1 MTEYPVVR
9 NTVLLAA
16 SLTCLSGM
24 LQLGVAVATTSLV
37 LVTGI
42 EGILGLGPAIFLLA
56 GALSALPAGRLM
68 DRVGRVPVLAGG
80 FGLGVAG
87 CLVTAL
93 ACRLGSAVLLIVG
106 FTAVGAA
113 MGIALLARLAAGDMY
128 PPERRARG
136 ISLVLFGAVFGA
148 ILGPTVFS
156 PLFSHHHL
164 DADALVVPWLA
175 AAGIMVV
182 GLAVVLAVRPDP
194 AVARTDPA
202 AAPQEP
208 AAPLAEI
215 LRRPGV
221 PTALLGA
228 LASFAVMVAVMNLT
242 GYMMVGQG
250 HMQSDV
256 FPVISAH
263 IVGMYGLV
271 LVVGDLVDRLGRRV
285 ALVGGLLVMGAS
297 TLALAWTESIFST
310 GVALFGLGLGWSFS
324 YVAATSELV
333 DLARPVERGRLVGFN
348 DLLSG
353 STGAAL
359 ALLGGLAYSHQGRNS
374 VAIGGAVAVALPA
387 LWIALSGR
395 PPARPSEAPAPSLV
409 HFRAGG
415 QESAASLSRPE

>member
-1 MTEYPVVR
+1 VNDYPVAR
-9 NTVLLAA
+9 NTALLAG

-56 GALSALPAGRLM
+56 GALSAMPAGRLM

-80 FGLGVAG
+80 FALGIVG
-87 CLVTAL
+87 CCVTAL
-93 ACRLGSAVLLIVG
+93 ACGIDSAVLLVTG
-106 FTAVGAA
+106 FAAIGGAQ
-113 MGIALLARLAAGDMY
+113 GIALLARTAAGDMY

-156 PLFSHHHL
+156 PLFAGKEL
-164 DADALVVPWLA
+164 DTDALVVPWLA
-175 AAGIMVV
+175 AGGIMVI
-182 GLAVVLAVRPDP
+182 GLALVLVVRPDP
-194 AVARTDPA
+194 GKIARA
-202 AAPQEP
+202 EP
-208 AAPLAEI
+208 TGRLSESSAPLREI

-221 PTALLGA
+221 ATALVGA
-228 LASFAVMVAVMNLT
+228 LASFAVMVAIMNLT
-242 GYMMVGQG
+242 GFMMVGQG

-285 ALVGGLLVMGAS
+285 ALVGGLAVMAVS
-297 TLALAWTESIFST
+297 TLALAWTMSVFAT

-333 DLARPVERGRLVGFN
+333 DLALPAERGRLIGFN

-359 ALLGGLAYSHQGRNS
+359 ALLGGLAYSDMGRNS
-374 VAIGGAVAVALPA
+374 VAIGGAIAVAIPA
-387 LWIALSGR
+387 LWIALSGA
-395 PPARPSEAPAPSLV
+395 PPAPLV
-409 HFRAGG
+409 
-415 QESAASLSRPE
+415 EPVT

>member
-1 MTEYPVVR
+1 VNDYPVAR
-9 NTVLLAA
+9 NTVLLAG

-56 GALSALPAGRLM
+56 GALSAMPAGRLM

-80 FGLGVAG
+80 FGLGIAG
-87 CLVTAL
+87 CCVTAL
-93 ACRLGSAVLLIVG
+93 ACGIDSAVLLVIG
-106 FTAVGAA
+106 FTAIGGAQ
-113 MGIALLARLAAGDMY
+113 GIALLARTAAGDMY

-156 PLFSHHHL
+156 PLFAGHEL

-175 AAGIMVV
+175 AAGIMVG
-182 GLAVVLAVRPDP
+182 GLALVLAVRPDP
-194 AVARTDPA
+194 GRIARSEPGAPTQAPA
-202 AAPQEP
+202 A
-208 AAPLAEI
+208 LGEI

-221 PTALLGA
+221 PTAVIGA

-242 GYMMVGQG
+242 GFMMVGQG

-271 LVVGDLVDRLGRRV
+271 LVVGDLVDRLGRRF
-285 ALVGGLLVMGAS
+285 ALVGGLIVMAGS
-297 TLALAWTESIFST
+297 TLALAWTMSVFAT

-333 DLARPVERGRLVGFN
+333 DLALPAERGRLIGFN

-353 STGAAL
+353 ATGAAL
-359 ALLGGLAYSHQGRNS
+359 ALIGGLAYSDVGRNS
-374 VAIGGAVAVALPA
+374 VAVGGAIAVAMPA

-395 PPARPSEAPAPSLV
+395 PPAPLAEPV
-409 HFRAGG
+409 T
-415 QESAASLSRPE
+415 

>member
-1 MTEYPVVR
+1 VNDYPVVR
-9 NTVLLAA
+9 NTILLAG

-56 GALSALPAGRLM
+56 GALSAMPAGRLM

-80 FGLGVAG
+80 FALGVVG
-87 CLVTAL
+87 CCVTAL
-93 ACRLGSAVLLIVG
+93 ACRTNSAVLLVTG
-106 FTAVGAA
+106 FAA
-113 MGIALLARLAAGDMY
+113 IGGSQGIALLARTAAGDMY
-128 PPERRARG
+128 PPQRRARG

-156 PLFSHHHL
+156 PLFAGREL

-194 AVARTDPA
+194 GRIARSDPGVPDHAPA
-202 AAPQEP
+202 A
-208 AAPLAEI
+208 LREI

-228 LASFAVMVAVMNLT
+228 LASFSVMVAVMNLT

-285 ALVGGLLVMGAS
+285 ALVGGLAVMAVS
-297 TLALAWTESIFST
+297 TLGLAWTMSVFAT

-333 DLARPVERGRLVGFN
+333 DLALPAERGRLIGFN

-359 ALLGGLAYSHQGRNS
+359 ALLGGLAYSDAGRNS
-374 VAIGGAVAVALPA
+374 VAVGGAIAVAIPA

-395 PPARPSEAPAPSLV
+395 PPAPLAEPV
-409 HFRAGG
+409 T
-415 QESAASLSRPE
+415 

>member
-1 MTEYPVVR
+1 VNDYPVAR
-9 NTVLLAA
+9 NTILLAG

-56 GALSALPAGRLM
+56 GALSAMPAGRLM

-80 FGLGVAG
+80 FALGIAG
-87 CLVTAL
+87 CCVTAL
-93 ACRLGSAVLLIVG
+93 ACGIDSAVLLVIG
-106 FTAVGAA
+106 FAAIGGAQ
-113 MGIALLARLAAGDMY
+113 GIALLARTAAGDMY

-156 PLFSHHHL
+156 PLFAGHQL
-164 DADALVVPWLA
+164 DANALVIPWLA
-175 AAGIMVV
+175 AAGIMVG
-182 GLAVVLAVRPDP
+182 GLVLVLAVRPDP
-194 AVARTDPA
+194 GRIARADPGIADHAPA
-202 AAPQEP
+202 A
-208 AAPLAEI
+208 LREI

-285 ALVGGLLVMGAS
+285 ALVGGLAVMGVS
-297 TLALAWTESIFST
+297 TLALAWTMSIFAT
-310 GVALFGLGLGWSFS
+310 GAALFGLGLGWSFS

-333 DLARPVERGRLVGFN
+333 DLALPAERGRLIGFN

-359 ALLGGLAYSHQGRNS
+359 ALLGGLAYSHAGRNS
-374 VAIGGAVAVALPA
+374 VAVGGAIAVALPA
-387 LWIALSGR
+387 LWIALSGS
-395 PPARPSEAPAPSLV
+395 PSAPLAEPV
-409 HFRAGG
+409 T
-415 QESAASLSRPE
+415 

>member
-1 MTEYPVVR
+1 VNDYPVAR
-9 NTVLLAA
+9 NTVLLAG

-42 EGILGLGPAIFLLA
+42 EGILGLGPAIFLLF
-56 GALSALPAGRLM
+56 GALSAMPAGRLM

-80 FGLGVAG
+80 FALGIVG
-87 CLVTAL
+87 CCVTAL
-93 ACRLGSAVLLIVG
+93 ACGVDSAVLLVLG
-106 FTAVGAA
+106 FAMIGGAQ
-113 MGIALLARLAAGDMY
+113 GIALLARTAAGDMY

-156 PLFSHHHL
+156 PLFAGKQL
-164 DADALVVPWLA
+164 DTDALVVPWLA
-175 AAGIMVV
+175 AGGIMVV
-182 GLAVVLAVRPDP
+182 GLALVLAVRPDP
-194 AVARTDPA
+194 GKIARRVTGAPAQAPA
-202 AAPQEP
+202 A
-208 AAPLAEI
+208 LREI

-221 PTALLGA
+221 PTALVGA
-228 LASFAVMVAVMNLT
+228 LASFSVMVAVMNLT

-285 ALVGGLLVMGAS
+285 ALVAGLAVMAGS
-297 TLALAWTESIFST
+297 TLALAWTMSTFAT

-333 DLARPVERGRLVGFN
+333 DLALPAERGRLIGFN

-374 VAIGGAVAVALPA
+374 VALGGAVAVALPA
-387 LWIALSGR
+387 LWIALSGS
-395 PPARPSEAPAPSLV
+395 PPASLAEPV
-409 HFRAGG
+409 T
-415 QESAASLSRPE
+415 

>member
-1 MTEYPVVR
+1 VSEYPVAR
-9 NTVLLAA
+9 NTVLLAG

-42 EGILGLGPAIFLLA
+42 EGILGLGPAIFLLS
-56 GALSALPAGRLM
+56 GALSAMPAGRLM

-80 FGLGVAG
+80 FALGIAG
-87 CLVTAL
+87 CCLTAL
-93 ACRLGSAVLLIVG
+93 ACSVESAPLLVTG
-106 FTAVGAA
+106 FAAIGGAQ
-113 MGIALLARLAAGDMY
+113 GIALLARTAAGDMY

-156 PLFSHHHL
+156 PLFAGKEL
-164 DADALVVPWLA
+164 DTGALVVPWLA
-175 AAGIMVV
+175 AGGIMVV
-182 GLAVVLAVRPDP
+182 GLALVLAVRPDP
-194 AVARTDPA
+194 GKIARSAPGAPRQAPA
-202 AAPQEP
+202 A
-208 AAPLAEI
+208 LREI

-221 PTALLGA
+221 PTALIGA

-271 LVVGDLVDRLGRRV
+271 LVVGDLVDRLGRRI
-285 ALVGGLLVMGAS
+285 ALLGGLVVMGVS
-297 TLALAWTESIFST
+297 TLALAWTMSVFAT

-333 DLARPVERGRLVGFN
+333 DLALPAERGRLIGFN

-359 ALLGGLAYSHQGRNS
+359 ALLGGLAYSHAGRNS
-374 VAIGGAVAVALPA
+374 VALGGAIAVALPA
-387 LWIALSGR
+387 LWIALSGS
-395 PPARPSEAPAPSLV
+395 PPAPLAEPV
-409 HFRAGG
+409 T
-415 QESAASLSRPE
+415 

>member
-1 MTEYPVVR
+1 MNSYPVTR
-9 NTVLLAA
+9 NTILLAA

-42 EGILGLGPAIFLLA
+42 EGILGLGPAIFLVA
-56 GALSALPAGRLM
+56 GAASALPAGRLM
-68 DRVGRVPVLAGG
+68 DRLGRVPVLAGG

-87 CLVTAL
+87 CALTAL
-93 ACRLGSAVLLIVG
+93 ACRLDAAVLLVAGFGLVG
-106 FTAVGAA
+106 GA
-113 MGIALLARLAAGDMY
+113 MGVTLLARTAAGDMY

-156 PLFSHHHL
+156 PLFSRHHL

-175 AAGIMVV
+175 AGGIMVV
-182 GLAVVLAVRPDP
+182 GLALVLAVRPDP
-194 AVARTDPA
+194 STIARSDAGSQPH
-202 AAPQEP
+202 EP
-208 AAPLAEI
+208 PAPLAEI

-250 HMQSDV
+250 HVQSDV

-271 LVVGDLVDRLGRRV
+271 LVVGDLIDRLGRRT
-285 ALVGGLLVMGAS
+285 ALVGGLAVMGCS
-297 TLALAWTESIFST
+297 TLGLAWTESVFAT

-333 DLARPVERGRLVGFN
+333 DLARPAERGRLVGFN

-353 STGAAL
+353 STGAAF
-359 ALLGGLAYSHQGRNS
+359 ALLGGLAYTHAGRNS
-374 VAIGGAVAVALPA
+374 VALGGAAAVVLPA
-387 LWIALSGR
+387 VWIALSGR
-395 PPARPSEAPAPSLV
+395 PPAPLGEATA
-409 HFRAGG
+409 
-415 QESAASLSRPE
+415 

>member
-1 MTEYPVVR
+1 VSDYPVAR
-9 NTVLLAA
+9 NTVLLAG
-16 SLTCLSGM
+16 SLTSLSGM
-24 LQLGVAVATTSLV
+24 LQLGVAVGTTSLV

-42 EGILGLGPAIFLLA
+42 EGILGLGPAIFLLS

-80 FGLGVAG
+80 FALGIAG
-87 CLVTAL
+87 CCVTAL
-93 ACRLGSAVLLIVG
+93 ACGVGSATLLIAG
-106 FTAVGAA
+106 FTAIGAA
-113 MGIALLARLAAGDMY
+113 QGIALLARTAAGDMY

-156 PLFSHHHL
+156 PLFAGKHL

-175 AAGIMVV
+175 AAAIMVV
-182 GLAVVLAVRPDP
+182 GLVLVLAVRPDH
-194 AVARTDPA
+194 ATIARPA
-202 AAPQEP
+202 AGAPTQAP
-208 AAPLAEI
+208 AALREL

-221 PTALLGA
+221 ATALLGA

-285 ALVGGLLVMGAS
+285 ALVGGLAVMAVS
-297 TLALAWTESIFST
+297 TLALAWTMSVFAT

-333 DLARPVERGRLVGFN
+333 DLALPAERGRLIGFN

-359 ALLGGLAYSHQGRNS
+359 ALLGGLAYSHAGRNS
-374 VAIGGAVAVALPA
+374 VALGGAVAVALPA
-387 LWIALSGR
+387 LWIALAGEP
-395 PPARPSEAPAPSLV
+395 PPALPEPA
-409 HFRAGG
+409 A
-415 QESAASLSRPE
+415 

>member
-1 MTEYPVVR
+1 MNDYPVAR
-9 NTVLLAA
+9 NTVLLAG

-56 GALSALPAGRLM
+56 GALSAMPAGRLM

-80 FGLGVAG
+80 FGLGIAG
-87 CLVTAL
+87 CCVTAL
-93 ACRLGSAVLLIVG
+93 ACGIDSAVLLVIG
-106 FTAVGAA
+106 FTAIGGAQ
-113 MGIALLARLAAGDMY
+113 GIALLARMAAGDMY

-156 PLFSHHHL
+156 PLFAGHEL

-175 AAGIMVV
+175 AAGIMVG
-182 GLAVVLAVRPDP
+182 GLALVLAVRPDP
-194 AVARTDPA
+194 GRIARSEPGTPTQAPA
-202 AAPQEP
+202 A
-208 AAPLAEI
+208 LGEI

-221 PTALLGA
+221 PTAVIGA

-242 GYMMVGQG
+242 GFMMVGQG

-271 LVVGDLVDRLGRRV
+271 LVVGDLVDRLGRRF
-285 ALVGGLLVMGAS
+285 ALVGGLAVMAGS
-297 TLALAWTESIFST
+297 TLALAWTMSVFAT

-333 DLARPVERGRLVGFN
+333 DLALPTERGRLIGFN

-353 STGAAL
+353 ATGAAL
-359 ALLGGLAYSHQGRNS
+359 ALIGGLAYSNVGRNS
-374 VAIGGAVAVALPA
+374 VAVGGAIAVAIPA

-395 PPARPSEAPAPSLV
+395 PPAPLV
-409 HFRAGG
+409 
-415 QESAASLSRPE
+415 EPVT

>member
-1 MTEYPVVR
+1 MNDYPVAR
-9 NTVLLAA
+9 NTVLLAG

-56 GALSALPAGRLM
+56 GALSAMPAGRLM

-80 FGLGVAG
+80 FGLGIAG
-87 CLVTAL
+87 CCVTAL
-93 ACRLGSAVLLIVG
+93 ACGIDSAVLLVIG
-106 FTAVGAA
+106 FTAIGGAQ
-113 MGIALLARLAAGDMY
+113 GIALLARMAAGDMY

-156 PLFSHHHL
+156 PLFAGHEL

-175 AAGIMVV
+175 AAGIMVG
-182 GLAVVLAVRPDP
+182 GLALVLAVRPDP
-194 AVARTDPA
+194 GRIARSEPGTPTQAPA
-202 AAPQEP
+202 A
-208 AAPLAEI
+208 LGEI

-221 PTALLGA
+221 PTAVIGA

-242 GYMMVGQG
+242 GFMMVGQG

-271 LVVGDLVDRLGRRV
+271 LVVGDLVDRLGRRF
-285 ALVGGLLVMGAS
+285 ALVGGLAVMAGS
-297 TLALAWTESIFST
+297 TLALAWTMSVFAT

-333 DLARPVERGRLVGFN
+333 DLALPTERGRLIGFN

-353 STGAAL
+353 ATGAAL
-359 ALLGGLAYSHQGRNS
+359 ALIGGLAYSDVGRNS
-374 VAIGGAVAVALPA
+374 VAVGGAIAVAIPA

-395 PPARPSEAPAPSLV
+395 PPAPLV
-409 HFRAGG
+409 
-415 QESAASLSRPE
+415 EPVT

>member
-1 MTEYPVVR
+1 VNDYPVAR
-9 NTVLLAA
+9 NTVLLAG

-42 EGILGLGPAIFLLA
+42 EGILGLGPAIFLLS
-56 GALSALPAGRLM
+56 GALSAMPAGRLM

-80 FGLGVAG
+80 FALGIVG
-87 CLVTAL
+87 CCVTAL
-93 ACRLGSAVLLIVG
+93 ACGVDSAVLLVLG
-106 FTAVGAA
+106 FAMIGGAQ
-113 MGIALLARLAAGDMY
+113 GIALLARTAAGDMY

-156 PLFSHHHL
+156 PLFAGKDL
-164 DADALVVPWLA
+164 DTGALVVPWLA
-175 AAGIMVV
+175 AGGIMAV
-182 GLAVVLAVRPDP
+182 GLALVLAVRPDP
-194 AVARTDPA
+194 SKIARRAPGAPAQAPA
-202 AAPQEP
+202 A
-208 AAPLAEI
+208 LREI

-221 PTALLGA
+221 MTALVGA
-228 LASFAVMVAVMNLT
+228 LASFSVMVAVMNLT

-285 ALVGGLLVMGAS
+285 ALVAGLAVMAGS
-297 TLALAWTESIFST
+297 TLALAWTMSTFAT

-333 DLARPVERGRLVGFN
+333 DLALPAERGKLIGFN

-374 VAIGGAVAVALPA
+374 VALGGAVAVAVPA
-387 LWIALSGR
+387 LWIALSGS
-395 PPARPSEAPAPSLV
+395 PPASLAEPV
-409 HFRAGG
+409 T
-415 QESAASLSRPE
+415 

>member
-1 MTEYPVVR
+1 VNGYPVAR
-9 NTVLLAA
+9 NTLLLAS
-16 SLTCLSGM
+16 SLAALSGM

-42 EGILGLGPAIFLLA
+42 EGILGLGPAIFLVS
-56 GALSALPAGRLM
+56 GAVSALPAGRLM
-68 DRVGRVPVLAGG
+68 DRFGRVPVLAGG

-87 CLVTAL
+87 CLMTAL
-93 ACRLGSAVLLIVG
+93 ACGIESGPLLVVG
-106 FTAVGAA
+106 FVAVGGAI
-113 MGIALLARLAAGDMY
+113 GIALLARTAGGDMY

-156 PLFSHHHL
+156 PLFAGREL
-164 DADALVVPWLA
+164 DAQALVVPWLV
-175 AAGIMVV
+175 AAGIVAVGVV
-182 GLAVVLAVRPDP
+182 LVLAVRPDP
-194 AVARTDPA
+194 SRIARAFARDGPE
-202 AAPQEP
+202 EP
-208 AAPLAEI
+208 AAPLREL

-271 LVVGDLVDRLGRRV
+271 LVVGDLIDRLGRRT
-285 ALVGGLLVMGAS
+285 ALVGGLAVMGFS
-297 TLALAWTESIFST
+297 TLALARTESILAT

-333 DLARPVERGRLVGFN
+333 DLARPSERGRLIGFN

-353 STGAAL
+353 SVGGAL
-359 ALLGGLAYSHQGRNS
+359 ALLGGLAYTHAGRNS
-374 VAIGGAVAVALPA
+374 IALGGAVAVALPA
-387 LWIALSGR
+387 LWIALSPR
-395 PPARPSEAPAPSLV
+395 PPAPL
-409 HFRAGG
+409 
-415 QESAASLSRPE
+415 QEVAA

>member
-1 MTEYPVVR
+1 VNDYPVAR
-9 NTVLLAA
+9 NTVLLAG

-42 EGILGLGPAIFLLA
+42 EGILGLGPAIFLLS
-56 GALSALPAGRLM
+56 GALSAMPAGRLM

-80 FGLGVAG
+80 FALGIVG
-87 CLVTAL
+87 CCVTAL
-93 ACRLGSAVLLIVG
+93 ACGVDSAVLLVLG
-106 FTAVGAA
+106 FAMIGGAQ
-113 MGIALLARLAAGDMY
+113 GIALLARTAAGDMY

-156 PLFSHHHL
+156 PLFAGKDL
-164 DADALVVPWLA
+164 DTGALVVPWLA
-175 AAGIMVV
+175 AGGIMAV
-182 GLAVVLAVRPDP
+182 GLALVLAVRPDP
-194 AVARTDPA
+194 SKIARRAPGAPAQAPA
-202 AAPQEP
+202 A
-208 AAPLAEI
+208 LREI

-221 PTALLGA
+221 MTALVGA
-228 LASFAVMVAVMNLT
+228 LASFSVMVAVMNLT

-285 ALVGGLLVMGAS
+285 ALVGGLVVMGGS
-297 TLALAWTESIFST
+297 TLALAWTMSTFAT

-333 DLARPVERGRLVGFN
+333 DLALPAERGRLIGFN

-374 VAIGGAVAVALPA
+374 VALGGAVAVALPA
-387 LWIALSGR
+387 LWIALSGS
-395 PPARPSEAPAPSLV
+395 PPASLAEPV
-409 HFRAGG
+409 T
-415 QESAASLSRPE
+415 

>member
-1 MTEYPVVR
+1 VNDYPVAR
-9 NTVLLAA
+9 NTVLLAG

-56 GALSALPAGRLM
+56 GALSAMPAGRLM

-80 FGLGVAG
+80 FGLGIVG
-87 CLVTAL
+87 CCVTAL
-93 ACRLGSAVLLIVG
+93 ACGIDSAVLLVVG
-106 FTAVGAA
+106 FAAIGGAQ
-113 MGIALLARLAAGDMY
+113 GIALLARTAAGDMY

-156 PLFSHHHL
+156 PLFAGKEL
-164 DADALVVPWLA
+164 DTDALVVPWLA
-175 AAGIMVV
+175 AAGIMVI
-182 GLAVVLAVRPDP
+182 GLALVLAVRPDP
-194 AVARTDPA
+194 GKIGRS
-202 AAPQEP
+202 EP
-208 AAPLAEI
+208 TGRPESSAQLREI

-221 PTALLGA
+221 PTAVVGA
-228 LASFAVMVAVMNLT
+228 LASFSVMVAVMNLT
-242 GYMMVGQG
+242 GFMMVGQG

-285 ALVGGLLVMGAS
+285 ALVGGLAVMGVS
-297 TLALAWTESIFST
+297 TLALAWTMSVFAT

-333 DLARPVERGRLVGFN
+333 DLALPAERGRLIGFN

-353 STGAAL
+353 ATGAAL
-359 ALLGGLAYSHQGRNS
+359 ALLGGLAYTDMGRNS
-374 VAIGGAVAVALPA
+374 VAVGGAIAVAIPA

-395 PPARPSEAPAPSLV
+395 PPAALV
-409 HFRAGG
+409 
-415 QESAASLSRPE
+415 EPVT

>member
-1 MTEYPVVR
+1 MNDYPVVR
-9 NTVLLAA
+9 NTILLAG

-56 GALSALPAGRLM
+56 GALSAMPAGRLM

-80 FGLGVAG
+80 FALGVVG
-87 CLVTAL
+87 CCVTAL
-93 ACRLGSAVLLIVG
+93 ACGIDSAPLLVTGFAAIGGSQ
-106 FTAVGAA
+106 
-113 MGIALLARLAAGDMY
+113 GIALLARTAAGDMY

-156 PLFSHHHL
+156 PLFAGKEL

-194 AVARTDPA
+194 GRIARSDPGIPDH
-202 AAPQEP
+202 AP
-208 AAPLAEI
+208 APLREI

-221 PTALLGA
+221 PTALIGA
-228 LASFAVMVAVMNLT
+228 LASFSVMVAVMNLT

-271 LVVGDLVDRLGRRV
+271 LVVGGLVDRLGRRV
-285 ALVGGLLVMGAS
+285 ALVSGLAVMAVS
-297 TLALAWTESIFST
+297 TLGLAWTMSVFAT

-333 DLARPVERGRLVGFN
+333 DLALPAERGRLIGFN

-359 ALLGGLAYSHQGRNS
+359 ALLGGLAYSDIGRNS
-374 VAIGGAVAVALPA
+374 VAVGGAIAVAIPA

-395 PPARPSEAPAPSLV
+395 PPAALV
-409 HFRAGG
+409 
-415 QESAASLSRPE
+415 EPVT

>member
-1 MTEYPVVR
+1 VNDYPVAR
-9 NTVLLAA
+9 NTALLAG

-42 EGILGLGPAIFLLA
+42 EGILGLGPAIFLLS
-56 GALSALPAGRLM
+56 GALSAMPAGRLM

-80 FGLGVAG
+80 FALGIVG
-87 CLVTAL
+87 CCVTAL
-93 ACRLGSAVLLIVG
+93 ACGVDSAVLLMLG
-106 FTAVGAA
+106 FAMIGGAQ
-113 MGIALLARLAAGDMY
+113 GIALLARTAAGDMY

-156 PLFSHHHL
+156 PLFAGKDL

-175 AAGIMVV
+175 AGGIMAV
-182 GLAVVLAVRPDP
+182 GLALVLAVRPDP
-194 AVARTDPA
+194 AKIARRAPGAPAQAPA
-202 AAPQEP
+202 A
-208 AAPLAEI
+208 LREI

-221 PTALLGA
+221 MTALVGA
-228 LASFAVMVAVMNLT
+228 LASFSVMVAVMNLT

-285 ALVGGLLVMGAS
+285 ALVGGLVVMGGS
-297 TLALAWTESIFST
+297 TLALAWAMSTFAT

-333 DLARPVERGRLVGFN
+333 DLALPAERGRLIGFN

-374 VAIGGAVAVALPA
+374 VALGGALAVALPA
-387 LWIALSGR
+387 LWIALSGS
-395 PPARPSEAPAPSLV
+395 PPASLAEPV
-409 HFRAGG
+409 T
-415 QESAASLSRPE
+415 

>member
-1 MTEYPVVR
+1 VNDYPVAR
-9 NTVLLAA
+9 NTVLLAG

-42 EGILGLGPAIFLLA
+42 EGILGLGPAIFLLS
-56 GALSALPAGRLM
+56 GALSAMPAGRLM

-80 FGLGVAG
+80 FALGIVG
-87 CLVTAL
+87 CCMTAL
-93 ACRLGSAVLLIVG
+93 ACGVDSAVLLVLG
-106 FTAVGAA
+106 FAMIGGAQ
-113 MGIALLARLAAGDMY
+113 GIALLARTAAGDMY

-156 PLFSHHHL
+156 PLFAGKDL
-164 DADALVVPWLA
+164 DTDALVVPWLA
-175 AAGIMVV
+175 AGGIMAV
-182 GLAVVLAVRPDP
+182 GLALVLAVRPDP
-194 AVARTDPA
+194 GKIARRAPGAPARAPA
-202 AAPQEP
+202 A
-208 AAPLAEI
+208 LREI

-221 PTALLGA
+221 MMALVGA
-228 LASFAVMVAVMNLT
+228 LASFSVMVAVMNLT

-285 ALVGGLLVMGAS
+285 ALVGGLVVMGGS
-297 TLALAWTESIFST
+297 TLALAWTMSTFAT

-333 DLARPVERGRLVGFN
+333 DLALPAERGRLIGFN

-359 ALLGGLAYSHQGRNS
+359 ALLGGLAYSHEGRNS
-374 VAIGGAVAVALPA
+374 VALGGAVAVALPA
-387 LWIALSGR
+387 LWIALSGS
-395 PPARPSEAPAPSLV
+395 PPASLV
-409 HFRAGG
+409 
-415 QESAASLSRPE
+415 EPVT

>member
-1 MTEYPVVR
+1 MNDYPVAR
-9 NTVLLAA
+9 NTVLLAG

-56 GALSALPAGRLM
+56 GALSAMPAGRLM

-80 FGLGVAG
+80 FGLGIAG
-87 CLVTAL
+87 CCVTAL
-93 ACRLGSAVLLIVG
+93 ACGIDSAVLLVIG
-106 FTAVGAA
+106 FTAIGGAQ
-113 MGIALLARLAAGDMY
+113 GIALLARMAAGDMY

-156 PLFSHHHL
+156 PLFAGHEL

-175 AAGIMVV
+175 AAGIMVG
-182 GLAVVLAVRPDP
+182 GLALVLAVRPDP
-194 AVARTDPA
+194 GRIARSEPGTPTQAPA
-202 AAPQEP
+202 A
-208 AAPLAEI
+208 LGEI

-221 PTALLGA
+221 PTAVIGA

-242 GYMMVGQG
+242 GFMMVGQG

-271 LVVGDLVDRLGRRV
+271 LVVGDLVDRLGRRF
-285 ALVGGLLVMGAS
+285 ALVGGLAVMAGS
-297 TLALAWTESIFST
+297 TLALAWTMSVFAT

-333 DLARPVERGRLVGFN
+333 DLALPAERGRLIGFN

-353 STGAAL
+353 ATGAAL
-359 ALLGGLAYSHQGRNS
+359 ALIGGLAYSDVGRNS
-374 VAIGGAVAVALPA
+374 VAVGGAIAVAIPA

-395 PPARPSEAPAPSLV
+395 PPAPLV
-409 HFRAGG
+409 
-415 QESAASLSRPE
+415 EPVT

>member
-1 MTEYPVVR
+1 MNDYPVAR
-9 NTVLLAA
+9 NTVLLAG
-16 SLTCLSGM
+16 SLTALSGM

-42 EGILGLGPAIFLLA
+42 EGILGLGPAIFLLS
-56 GALSALPAGRLM
+56 GALSAMPAGRLM

-80 FGLGVAG
+80 FALGIVG
-87 CLVTAL
+87 CCVTAL
-93 ACRLGSAVLLIVG
+93 ACAVDSAVLLVLG
-106 FTAVGAA
+106 FTMIGGAQ
-113 MGIALLARLAAGDMY
+113 GIALLARTAAGDMY

-156 PLFSHHHL
+156 PLFAGKHL
-164 DADALVVPWLA
+164 DTDALVVPWLA
-175 AAGIMVV
+175 AGGIMVV
-182 GLAVVLAVRPDP
+182 GLALVLAVRPDP
-194 AVARTDPA
+194 GKIARRATGAPAHAPA
-202 AAPQEP
+202 A
-208 AAPLAEI
+208 LREI
-215 LRRPGV
+215 LRRPGA
-221 PTALLGA
+221 PTALVGA
-228 LASFAVMVAVMNLT
+228 LASFSVMVAVMNLT

-285 ALVGGLLVMGAS
+285 ALVAGLAVMAGS
-297 TLALAWTESIFST
+297 TLALAWTMSTFAT

-333 DLARPVERGRLVGFN
+333 DLALPAERGRLIGFN

-359 ALLGGLAYSHQGRNS
+359 ALLGGLAYSHEGRNS
-374 VAIGGAVAVALPA
+374 VALGGAVAVALPA
-387 LWIALSGR
+387 LWIALSGS
-395 PPARPSEAPAPSLV
+395 PPASLAEPV
-409 HFRAGG
+409 T
-415 QESAASLSRPE
+415 

>member
-1 MTEYPVVR
+1 VNGYPVAR

-42 EGILGLGPAIFLLA
+42 EGILGLGPAIFLLC

-80 FGLGVAG
+80 FGLGVGG
-87 CLVTAL
+87 CLLTAL
-93 ACRLGSAVLLIVG
+93 ACGIESSALLVAG
-106 FTAVGAA
+106 FAAVGGS
-113 MGIALLARLAAGDMY
+113 MGIALLARTAAGDMY

-136 ISLVLFGAVFGA
+136 LFGAVFGA

-156 PLFSHHHL
+156 PLFAEHDL
-164 DADALVVPWLA
+164 DTDALVVPWLA

-182 GLAVVLAVRPDP
+182 GLALVLAVRPDP
-194 AVARTDPA
+194 GRIARTQPG

-208 AAPLAEI
+208 PAPLAEI

-228 LASFAVMVAVMNLT
+228 LTSFAVMVAVMNLT

-263 IVGMYGLV
+263 IIGMYGLV
-271 LVVGDLVDRLGRRV
+271 LVVGDLIDRVGRRT
-285 ALVGGLLVMGAS
+285 ALVGGLVVMGIS
-297 TLALAWTESIFST
+297 TGALAWTESVLAT

-333 DLARPVERGRLVGFN
+333 DLARPAERGRLIGFN

-359 ALLGGLAYSHQGRNS
+359 ALLGGLAYSHSGTSS
-374 VAIGGAVAVALPA
+374 VAVGGAIAVALPA
-387 LWIALSGR
+387 LWIAISRR
-395 PPARPSEAPAPSLV
+395 PTPPPVEAPA
-409 HFRAGG
+409 
-415 QESAASLSRPE
+415 

>member
-1 MTEYPVVR
+1 MNDYPVAR
-9 NTVLLAA
+9 NTVLLAG

-56 GALSALPAGRLM
+56 GALSAMPAGRLM

-80 FGLGVAG
+80 FGLGIAG
-87 CLVTAL
+87 CCVTAL
-93 ACRLGSAVLLIVG
+93 ACGIDSAVLLVIG
-106 FTAVGAA
+106 FTAIGGAQ
-113 MGIALLARLAAGDMY
+113 GIALLARMAAGDMY

-156 PLFSHHHL
+156 PLFAGHEL

-175 AAGIMVV
+175 AAGIMVG
-182 GLAVVLAVRPDP
+182 GLALVLAVRPDP
-194 AVARTDPA
+194 GRIARSEPGAPTQAPA
-202 AAPQEP
+202 A
-208 AAPLAEI
+208 LGEI

-221 PTALLGA
+221 PTAVIGA

-242 GYMMVGQG
+242 GFMMVGQG

-271 LVVGDLVDRLGRRV
+271 LVVGDLVDRLGRRF
-285 ALVGGLLVMGAS
+285 ALVGGLAVMAGS
-297 TLALAWTESIFST
+297 TLALAWTMSVFAT

-333 DLARPVERGRLVGFN
+333 DLALPAERGRLIGFN

-353 STGAAL
+353 ATGAAL
-359 ALLGGLAYSHQGRNS
+359 ALIGGLAYSDVGRNS
-374 VAIGGAVAVALPA
+374 VAVGGAIAVAIPA

-395 PPARPSEAPAPSLV
+395 PPAPLV
-409 HFRAGG
+409 
-415 QESAASLSRPE
+415 EPVT

>member
-1 MTEYPVVR
+1 MNDYPVAR
-9 NTVLLAA
+9 NTVLLAG

-56 GALSALPAGRLM
+56 GALSAMPAGRLM

-80 FGLGVAG
+80 FVLGIAG
-87 CLVTAL
+87 CCVTAL
-93 ACRLGSAVLLIVG
+93 ACGIDSAVLLVIG
-106 FTAVGAA
+106 FTAIGGAQ
-113 MGIALLARLAAGDMY
+113 GIALLARMAAGDMY

-156 PLFSHHHL
+156 PLFAGHQL

-175 AAGIMVV
+175 AAGIMVG
-182 GLAVVLAVRPDP
+182 GLALVLAVRPDP
-194 AVARTDPA
+194 GRIARSEPGVPTQAPA
-202 AAPQEP
+202 A
-208 AAPLAEI
+208 LGEI

-221 PTALLGA
+221 PTAVIGA

-285 ALVGGLLVMGAS
+285 SLVGGLVVMGVS
-297 TLALAWTESIFST
+297 TLALAWTMSVFAT

-333 DLARPVERGRLVGFN
+333 DLALPAERGRLIGFN

-353 STGAAL
+353 ATGAAL
-359 ALLGGLAYSHQGRNS
+359 ALLGGLAYSDVGRNS
-374 VAIGGAVAVALPA
+374 VAVGGAIAVAVPA

-395 PPARPSEAPAPSLV
+395 PPAPLV
-409 HFRAGG
+409 
-415 QESAASLSRPE
+415 EPVT

>member
-1 MTEYPVVR
+1 MNDYPVAR
-9 NTVLLAA
+9 NTVLLAG

-56 GALSALPAGRLM
+56 GALSAMPAGRLM

-80 FGLGVAG
+80 FGLGIAG
-87 CLVTAL
+87 CCVTAL
-93 ACRLGSAVLLIVG
+93 ACGIDSAVLLVIG
-106 FTAVGAA
+106 FIAIGGAQ
-113 MGIALLARLAAGDMY
+113 GIALLARMAAGDMY

-156 PLFSHHHL
+156 PLFAGHEL

-175 AAGIMVV
+175 AAGIMVG
-182 GLAVVLAVRPDP
+182 GLALVLAVRPDP
-194 AVARTDPA
+194 GRIARSEPGTPTQAPA
-202 AAPQEP
+202 A
-208 AAPLAEI
+208 LGEI

-221 PTALLGA
+221 PTAVIGA

-242 GYMMVGQG
+242 GFMMVGQG

-271 LVVGDLVDRLGRRV
+271 LVVGDLVDRLGRRF
-285 ALVGGLLVMGAS
+285 ALVGGLAVMAGS
-297 TLALAWTESIFST
+297 TLALAWTMSVFAT

-333 DLARPVERGRLVGFN
+333 DLALPAERGRLIGFN

-353 STGAAL
+353 ATGAAL
-359 ALLGGLAYSHQGRNS
+359 ALIGGLAYSDVGRNS
-374 VAIGGAVAVALPA
+374 VAVGGAIAVAIPA

-395 PPARPSEAPAPSLV
+395 PPAPLV
-409 HFRAGG
+409 
-415 QESAASLSRPE
+415 EPVT

>member
-1 MTEYPVVR
+1 
-9 NTVLLAA
+9 
-16 SLTCLSGM
+16 M

-80 FGLGVAG
+80 FGLGGAG

-93 ACRLGSAVLLIVG
+93 ACRLGSAGLLVRGLSSAVLLIVG

-374 VAIGGAVAVALPA
+374 GAIGGAVAVALPA

>member
-1 MTEYPVVR
+1 MNDYPVAR
-9 NTVLLAA
+9 NTVLLAG

-56 GALSALPAGRLM
+56 GALSAMPAGRLM

-80 FGLGVAG
+80 FGLGIAG
-87 CLVTAL
+87 CCVTAL
-93 ACRLGSAVLLIVG
+93 ACGIDSAVLLVIG
-106 FTAVGAA
+106 FTAIGGAQ
-113 MGIALLARLAAGDMY
+113 GIALLARMAAGDMY

-156 PLFSHHHL
+156 PLFAGHEL

-175 AAGIMVV
+175 AAGIMVG
-182 GLAVVLAVRPDP
+182 GLALVLAVRPDP
-194 AVARTDPA
+194 GRIARSEPGTPTQAPA
-202 AAPQEP
+202 A
-208 AAPLAEI
+208 LGEI

-221 PTALLGA
+221 PTAVIGA

-242 GYMMVGQG
+242 GFMMVGQG

-271 LVVGDLVDRLGRRV
+271 LVVGDLVDRLGRRF
-285 ALVGGLLVMGAS
+285 ALVGGLAVMAGS
-297 TLALAWTESIFST
+297 TFALAWTMSVFAT

-333 DLARPVERGRLVGFN
+333 DLALPAERGRLIGFN

-353 STGAAL
+353 ATGAAL
-359 ALLGGLAYSHQGRNS
+359 ALIGGLAYSNVGRNS
-374 VAIGGAVAVALPA
+374 VAVGGAIAVAIPA

-395 PPARPSEAPAPSLV
+395 PPAPLV
-409 HFRAGG
+409 
-415 QESAASLSRPE
+415 EPVT

>member
-1 MTEYPVVR
+1 MNDYPVAR
-9 NTVLLAA
+9 NTVLLAG

-42 EGILGLGPAIFLLA
+42 EGILGLGPAIFLLS
-56 GALSALPAGRLM
+56 GALSAMPAGRLM

-80 FGLGVAG
+80 FALGIAG
-87 CLVTAL
+87 CCVTAL
-93 ACRLGSAVLLIVG
+93 ACGVDSAVLLVIG
-106 FTAVGAA
+106 FAAIGGAQ
-113 MGIALLARLAAGDMY
+113 GIALLARTAAGDMY

-156 PLFSHHHL
+156 PLFANKHHL

-175 AAGIMVV
+175 AAGIMVI
-182 GLAVVLAVRPDP
+182 GLALVLAVRPDP
-194 AVARTDPA
+194 GKIARSKPNGSPPEA
-202 AAPQEP
+202 S
-208 AAPLAEI
+208 APLREI

-221 PTALLGA
+221 ATALLGA

-250 HMQSDV
+250 HAQSDV

-271 LVVGDLVDRLGRRV
+271 LVVGDLIDRLGRRV
-285 ALVGGLLVMGAS
+285 ALVGGLAVMAVS
-297 TLALAWTESIFST
+297 TLGLAWTMSVFAT

-333 DLARPVERGRLVGFN
+333 DLAHPAERGKLIGFN

-359 ALLGGLAYSHQGRNS
+359 ALLGGLAYSHEGRNS
-374 VAIGGAVAVALPA
+374 VAVAGAVAVALPA

-395 PPARPSEAPAPSLV
+395 PPAPVVEPVA
-409 HFRAGG
+409 
-415 QESAASLSRPE
+415 

>member
-1 MTEYPVVR
+1 MNDYPVAR
-9 NTVLLAA
+9 NTVLLAG

-56 GALSALPAGRLM
+56 GALSAMPAGRLM

-80 FGLGVAG
+80 FGLGIAG
-87 CLVTAL
+87 CCVTAL
-93 ACRLGSAVLLIVG
+93 ACGIDSAVLLVIG
-106 FTAVGAA
+106 FAAIGGAQ
-113 MGIALLARLAAGDMY
+113 GIALLARTAAGDMY

-156 PLFSHHHL
+156 PLFAGHEL

-175 AAGIMVV
+175 AAGIMVG
-182 GLAVVLAVRPDP
+182 GLALVLAVRPDP
-194 AVARTDPA
+194 GRIARSEPGAPTQAPA
-202 AAPQEP
+202 A
-208 AAPLAEI
+208 LGEI

-221 PTALLGA
+221 PTAVIGA

-242 GYMMVGQG
+242 GFMMVGQG

-271 LVVGDLVDRLGRRV
+271 LVVGDLVDRLGRRF
-285 ALVGGLLVMGAS
+285 ALVGGLAVMAGS
-297 TLALAWTESIFST
+297 TLALAWTMSVFAT

-333 DLARPVERGRLVGFN
+333 DLALPAERGRLIGFN

-353 STGAAL
+353 ATGAAL
-359 ALLGGLAYSHQGRNS
+359 ALIGGLAYSDVGRNS
-374 VAIGGAVAVALPA
+374 VAVGGAIAVAIPA

-395 PPARPSEAPAPSLV
+395 PPAPLV
-409 HFRAGG
+409 
-415 QESAASLSRPE
+415 EPVT

>member
-1 MTEYPVVR
+1 MNGYPVAR
-9 NTVLLAA
+9 NTLLLAS
-16 SLTCLSGM
+16 SLAALLGHAPA
-24 LQLGVAVATTSLV
+24 GVAVATTSLV
-37 LVTGI
+37 LVTGV
-42 EGILGLGPAIFLLA
+42 EGILGLGPAIFLVS
-56 GALSALPAGRLM
+56 GAVSALPAGRPM
-68 DRVGRVPVLAGG
+68 DRFGRVPVLAGG

-87 CLVTAL
+87 CLLTAL
-93 ACRLGSAVLLIVG
+93 ACGIESGPLLVLGFVAVGSAI
-106 FTAVGAA
+106 
-113 MGIALLARLAAGDMY
+113 GIALLARTAGGDMY

-156 PLFSHHHL
+156 PLFAGREL
-164 DADALVVPWLA
+164 DAQALVVPWLV
-175 AAGIMVV
+175 AAGIVAIGVV
-182 GLAVVLAVRPDP
+182 LVLAVRPDP
-194 AVARTDPA
+194 SLARPLGQDATE
-202 AAPQEP
+202 EP
-208 AAPLAEI
+208 AAPLREL

-271 LVVGDLVDRLGRRV
+271 LVVGDLIDRLGRRT
-285 ALVGGLLVMGAS
+285 ALVGGLAVMGVS
-297 TLALAWTESIFST
+297 TLALARTESILAT

-333 DLARPVERGRLVGFN
+333 DLARPSERGRLIGFN

-353 STGAAL
+353 SVGGAL
-359 ALLGGLAYSHQGRNS
+359 ALLGGLAYTHAGRNS
-374 VAIGGAVAVALPA
+374 IALGGAVAVALPA
-387 LWIALSGR
+387 LWIALSPR
-395 PPARPSEAPAPSLV
+395 PPAPLQEAPA
-409 HFRAGG
+409 
-415 QESAASLSRPE
+415 